1 MEGMDVKTTNKTHL
15 LLAGVA
21 VTVLSLVLSPTL
33 AISQSIGEPGR
44 DSGEA
49 NPLKNIYF
57 GE

>member
-1 MEGMDVKTTNKTHL
+1 MDVKTTNKTHL